1 MGTPAGICH
10 GCQTIVDK
18 MASATV
24 RKVRNS
30 NPFEPAFFLTGLE
43 TTPCSLCSLLENTA
57 NAHGYSTSDECHRR
71 AYTWTQ
77 GAIFCK
83 SPRGSM
89 IFEFRQLSG
98 KYAKI
103 TAPLLWR

>member
-18 MASATV
+18 MASETDDSF
-24 RKVRNS
+24 NI
-30 NPFEPAFFLTGLE
+30 FEPAFLLTRSE
-43 TTPCSLCSLLENTA
+43 ITPCSLCSLLENIA
-57 NAHGYSTSDECHRR
+57 NAYGYSISDECLRK
-71 AYTWTQ
+71 AYTWYWSQDT
-77 GAIFCK
+77 IFCIC
-83 SPRGSM
+83 PRR
-89 IFEFRQLSG
+89 IIILEFRQLSG